1 MLHHQLIF
9 ADLGKIC
16 TELERDCD
24 RYPWPAGVALF
35 EKFFVHK
42 QKNLSYI
49 QAISMDNVAI
59 NIDGVLY
66 LRVMDPYKVKVD
78 EISEV
83 NSSVDALYVA
93 GKLWD

>member
-1 MLHHQLIF
+1 ML
-9 ADLGKIC
+9 
-16 TELERDCD
+16 
-24 RYPWPAGVALF
+24 
-35 EKFFVHK
+35 K
-42 QKNLSYI
+42 QKNLSFI

-78 EISEV
+78 EISIV
-83 NSSVDALYVA
+83 NASINTLYVA

>member
-1 MLHHQLIF
+1 
-9 ADLGKIC
+9 
-16 TELERDCD
+16 
-24 RYPWPAGVALF
+24 
-35 EKFFVHK
+35 
-42 QKNLSYI
+42 
-49 QAISMDNVAI
+49 MDNVAI

>member
-1 MLHHQLIF
+1 
-9 ADLGKIC
+9 
-16 TELERDCD
+16 
-24 RYPWPAGVALF
+24 
-35 EKFFVHK
+35 
-42 QKNLSYI
+42 
-49 QAISMDNVAI
+49 MDNVAI

-83 NSSVDALYVA
+83 NSSINTLYVA